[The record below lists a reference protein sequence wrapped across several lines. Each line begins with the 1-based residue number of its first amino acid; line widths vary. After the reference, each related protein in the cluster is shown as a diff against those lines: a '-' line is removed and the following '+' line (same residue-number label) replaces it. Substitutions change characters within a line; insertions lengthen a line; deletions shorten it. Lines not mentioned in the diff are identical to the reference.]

1 MLYETLGK
9 ITSADVLNF
18 LNKVNMT
25 RVQGLVVLFVIF
37 KKVFWKDVRFFVTKV
52 SKDSY
57 KLLQFSSRNKSRKN

>member
-1 MLYETLGK
+1 MLYNTLGK

-18 LNKVNMT
+18 LKVNMT

-57 KLLQFSSRNKSRKN
+57 KQLQFSSPNKSRKN